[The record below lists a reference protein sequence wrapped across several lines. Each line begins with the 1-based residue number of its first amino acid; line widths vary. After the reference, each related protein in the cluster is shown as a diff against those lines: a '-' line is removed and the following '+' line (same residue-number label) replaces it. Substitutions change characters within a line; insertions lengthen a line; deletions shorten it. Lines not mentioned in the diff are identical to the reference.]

1 LEGAHSIE
9 KWKNMGFRTNIIVRV
24 ALIFLL
30 GLGASYIAMNTA
42 FWLVSVWMIAFTILS
57 LVALI
62 RFLEKYRRELSN
74 FLMSLQQN
82 DFTNT
87 YPSTNNKKNDLYHAF
102 NVISSEFKKVRSQ
115 KESNFH
121 FLQAIVE
128 HTGVALICY
137 SEESLKVKLM
147 NEAAKSLFNKPYLT
161 SIKSLNTVSSELVSS
176 LTAHTSRSKQLLKI
190 KIENE
195 LLPISM
201 IIKSLVLEGENY
213 KLIAFHDIR
222 HELEEKELESWQ
234 KLMRVLTHEI
244 RNSTIPIS
252 TLSEVVLQLFLDG
265 NNERKS
271 KNEIDDHTIEDAVEG
286 LATIQKRSKGL
297 VKFINTYN
305 QLNKLPEP
313 EFKNVCLNEVLTTV
327 ENLMRPTAEN
337 QKVELEITYNPKD
350 KKINIDA
357 QLIEQVLINLIKN
370 AIEALENTDKPII
383 SIEVSST
390 KYGSSITV
398 HDNGPGIPEEA
409 MDNIFT
415 PFYTTKKD
423 GSGIGLS
430 LSRQI
435 MKLHHG
441 KISVKSI
448 TDSGTLF
455 QLHF

>member
-1 LEGAHSIE
+1 
-9 KWKNMGFRTNIIVRV
+9 MGFRTNIIVRV

-74 FLMSLQQN
+74 FLMSIQQN

-87 YPSTNNKKNDLYHAF
+87 YPSNSNMKNDLYHAF
-102 NVISSEFKKVRSQ
+102 NVISTEFKKVRSQ

-147 NEAAKSLFNKPYLT
+147 NEAAKNLFNKPYLT
-161 SIKSLNTVSSELVSS
+161 SIKSLNTVSHELVSS
-176 LTAHTSRSKQLLKI
+176 LTAHTSRGKQLLKI

-195 LLPISM
+195 LMPIS
-201 IIKSLVLEGENY
+201 IITKSLVLEGENY

-252 TLSEVVLQLFLDG
+252 TLSEVVLQLFIDG

-271 KNEIDDHTIEDAVEG
+271 KNELDDHTIEDAVEG

-313 EFKNVCLNEVLTTV
+313 EFKNVSLNEVLTTV

-370 AIEALENTDKPII
+370 AIEALETTDKPMI

-390 KYGSSITV
+390 KYGASITI
-398 HDNGPGIPEEA
+398 HDNGPGITEEA

-415 PFYTTKKD
+415 PLYTTKKD

-448 TDSGTLF
+448 ADSGTLF